1 MLSNTAFRRI
11 ANEDFLTDD
20 GVTTVS
26 KSRRPEPEKIFDKFW
41 SHYNVDPEQKWQ
53 VEVLK
58 HLVRYATLSPG
69 WDSYTGLPLRLDAGF
84 FALWL
89 LNDIMRPRTPMPQ
102 VVPSPVG
109 GVQLEWHEKNIDLEL
124 HIAAPYE
131 CELWFEDH
139 QTGERISRELSND
152 FSLLAVPIAQLTSR

>member
-1 MLSNTAFRRI
+1 M
-11 ANEDFLTDD
+11 DD

-26 KSRRPEPEKIFDKFW
+26 KSRRPEPEITFDKFW
-41 SHYNVDPEQKWQ
+41 SHYNVAPEQKWQ

-58 HLVRYATLSPG
+58 HLVKYAALSPG
-69 WDSYTGLPLRLDAGF
+69 WDSYVGVPLRLDAGF
-84 FALWL
+84 FALSL

-139 QTGERISRELSND
+139 RTGERVSRELSND
-152 FSLLAVPIAQLTSR
+152 FSSLAAPIAQLTSR